1 MKMDYRYQVGDEIKT
16 VTVERK
22 NGRFLV
28 TVGGEIF
35 DVGVASSEPNLF
47 NLEIGGRRWRTVVGH
62 SENRRCVAL
71 NGDVWRIE
79 RVTEIRR
86 RRGGGSGA
94 ASGALEAAMPG
105 QVLDVLVSVG
115 DTVSAGDTL
124 VLLEAM
130 KMELRITAPV
140 SGTVTAV
147 HCAAGETVNRGQSL
161 VEIEAVSSE

>member
-28 TVGGEIF
+28 TVDGETF
-35 DVGVASSEPNLF
+35 DVGVASAEPNLF

-62 SENRRCVAL
+62 SGNRRCIAL

-79 RVTEIRR
+79 RVTESRR
-86 RRGGGSGA
+86 RRGGGAGAA

-115 DTVSAGDTL
+115 DVVSAGATL

-140 SGTVTAV
+140 DGTVKAV
-147 HCAAGETVNRGQSL
+147 HCTAGETVNRGQLL
-161 VEIEAVSSE
+161 VEISAEA

>member
-28 TVGGEIF
+28 TVDGETF

-62 SENRRCVAL
+62 RENKRCVAL

-79 RVTEIRR
+79 RVTETRR
-86 RRGGGSGA
+86 QRSGSGGA
-94 ASGALEAAMPG
+94 ASGGLESAMPG

-115 DTVSAGDTL
+115 DAVLAGDTL

-130 KMELRITAPV
+130 KMELRITAPMD
-140 SGTVTAV
+140 GTVKAV
-147 HCAAGETVNRGQSL
+147 HCAAGETVNRGQLL
-161 VEIEAVSSE
+161 VEMASDE

>member
-1 MKMDYRYQVGDEIKT
+1 MDYRYQVGDNIKT

-28 TVGGEIF
+28 TVNGETF

-62 SENRRCVAL
+62 SGNRRCVAL
-71 NGDVWRIE
+71 NGDVWQFERI
-79 RVTEIRR
+79 TEQSRR
-86 RRGGGSGA
+86 KRRGGAGSAG
-94 ASGALEAAMPG
+94 SGALEAAMPG

-115 DTVSAGDTL
+115 DAVSAGDTL

-130 KMELRITAPV
+130 KMELRITAPAA
-140 SGTVTAV
+140 GTVKAV
-147 HCAAGETVNRGQSL
+147 HCTAGETVNRGQLL
-161 VEIEAVSSE
+161 VEVEAS